1 MSQPPADA
9 GVPLTV
15 AIRGSVAGLQPALR
29 RVGDYILE
37 HQDQV
42 ADMTVSDLAAACS
55 TSETTIVR
63 FCREFGLRG
72 YRQLRIVLATEMGG
86 RGRSETLN
94 DGDIAEGDTLE
105 TVVRKIVAL
114 DRQAVAETG
123 ETLSVPALQAVVDA
137 LVAARRIDVYGVGA
151 SSFVAADLAFK
162 LHRIGLPV
170 YTSADP
176 HAGLAS
182 AALLTK
188 DDVAI
193 AISHSGLT
201 IDTYDALAIAAENGA
216 TTVVITNAPKS
227 PIAQLADHSLVTA
240 ARETNFRSGASA
252 SRLAQLTVVD
262 CVLVGVAQ
270 RIYPEAVRALA
281 ATRRAI
287 ETRRFGSRGS
297 RRRD

>member
-1 MSQPPADA
+1 VDA

-15 AIRGSVAGLQPALR
+15 AIRGSVGGLQPALR
-29 RVGDYILE
+29 RVGEYILE

-42 ADMTVSDLAAACS
+42 ADMTVSDLASACS

-86 RGRSETLN
+86 RDRSDPLD

-123 ETLSVPALQAVVDA
+123 ETLSVAALSAVVEA
-137 LVAARRIDVYGVGA
+137 IVGARRIDVYGVGA

-162 LHRIGLPV
+162 LHRIGLSV

-176 HAGLAS
+176 HAELVS
-182 AALLTK
+182 AALLTEK
-188 DDVAI
+188 DAAI

-201 IDTYDALAIAAENGA
+201 IDTYEALSVAAENGA
-216 TTVVITNAPKS
+216 TTVAITNASNS
-227 PIAQLADHSLVTA
+227 PIAQLADHVLLTA

-270 RIYPEAVRALA
+270 RIYPDVVSALQ

-287 ETRRFGSRGS
+287 EARRFPQRSPH
-297 RRRD
+297 RRS